1 MENKNI
7 IGLNI
12 KLVRKSLNISQ
23 KELVAK
29 LNLQGIHLDEPMLSR
44 IENCKR
50 PLLDYEILAISKA
63 LNINIDTLFKLQK
76 NI

>member
-12 KLVRKSLNISQ
+12 KLLRKSLNISQ

-29 LNLQGIHLDEPMLSR
+29 LNLQEIHLDEPMLSR

-50 PLLDYEILAISKA
+50 PLFDYEILAIAKA
-63 LNINIDTLFKLQK
+63 LNTPIDTLFKF
-76 NI
+76 